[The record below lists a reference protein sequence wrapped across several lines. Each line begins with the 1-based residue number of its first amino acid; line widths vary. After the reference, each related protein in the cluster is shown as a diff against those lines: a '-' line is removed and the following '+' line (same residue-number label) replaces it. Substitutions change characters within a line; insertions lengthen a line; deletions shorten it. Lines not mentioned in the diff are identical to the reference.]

1 MRKSF
6 AFACLLV
13 GCVGMSSVA
22 ARGQEQPASPDASV
36 VVAGAPPPE
45 APDSIARDA
54 SGRATLRAAPLPGTL
69 RIDGAL
75 TEDVYT
81 AVRPMSGF
89 TQVDPLAG
97 APASDDT
104 EIWVF
109 FDSENLYVAARCF
122 ESYPDRLV
130 ANELRRDHS
139 NIPQNDNIA
148 FAFDTFFDR
157 RTGVVF
163 ETTPIAARLD
173 AQYVGQGRANYDWN
187 PIWDVE
193 VMRDDRGWTVE
204 ASIPFKSLRYQAGR
218 TQTWGFNVRRHHRWR
233 NEVTF
238 LNPVPASLGMGG
250 IFQSAQAAP
259 MVGIEAPPGS
269 KSLEIKPYVVASLST
284 DRTVSP
290 VVSNNLGGD
299 AGLDLKYGVTQNLTA
314 NFTYNTDFAQVEV
327 DDQQVNLTRFQLFF
341 PEKREF
347 FLENRGL
354 FSFGGGFSGPSLFFS
369 RRIGLVGGQQVPI
382 IGGGR
387 LTGRVGQFNLGL
399 LSIQADEEPDSGV
412 AATNFSVVRVSRDI
426 LRRSS
431 IGFILTNRSVS
442 LGGDGANRAFG
453 ADARFAFFT
462 DLTINTF
469 WARTITPGLSGDD
482 MSYRGRV
489 NYGGDRYGFE
499 AERLVIGAEFNPEIG
514 FVRRADM
521 RRSFGQVRFSPRP
534 RNSTIVR
541 KYSLSGS
548 VNYIENGAGL
558 LETREVNGRFGVEL
572 QNSDQLEVEYAG
584 IFEFLSDPFP
594 ISTGVELPI
603 GGYDFNRVRA
613 SYSFG
618 RQRVASG
625 RASFEFGSFFSG
637 HRTSLSVGGARVNLT
652 PRFSVEPTVS
662 INRVELA
669 EGSFTTNLIGSR
681 VTFTMTPRLFTSA
694 LLQYNSSGNNV
705 SANVRLRWEYV
716 PGSELFVVYNEQRD
730 TRTLRSPGLTN
741 RALIVK
747 INRLFQL

>member
-1 MRKSF
+1 MRESF
-6 AFACLLV
+6 VLACLLV
-13 GCVGMSSVA
+13 GCVGISSVA
-22 ARGQEQPASPDASV
+22 VRGQEQPASPDASV
-36 VVAGAPPPE
+36 VVAGPPPPE

-54 SGRATLRAAPLPGTL
+54 SGQATLRAAPLRGTL
-69 RIDGAL
+69 RIDGLL

-89 TQVDPLAG
+89 TQVDPMAG

-130 ANELRRDHS
+130 ANELRRDHN

-193 VMRDDRGWTVE
+193 VTRDDRGWTVE

-290 VVSNNLGGD
+290 VVSNDLGGD

-412 AATNFSVVRVSRDI
+412 AATNFSVIRVSRDI

-482 MSYRGRV
+482 VSYRGRV

-534 RNSTIVR
+534 RNSTLVR

-548 VNYIENGAGL
+548 VNYIENGAGR

-572 QNSDQLEVEYAG
+572 QNSDQLEVEYTG
-584 IFEFLSDPFP
+584 SFEFLSDPFP
-594 ISTGVELPI
+594 ISTDVELPI
-603 GGYDFNRVRA
+603 GGYDFNRVRS

-625 RASFEFGSFFSG
+625 RASFEFGTFFSG

-681 VTFTMTPRLFTSA
+681 VTFTMTPRMFTSA

-730 TRTLRSPGLTN
+730 TRTLRFPGLTN

>member
-187 PIWDVE
+187 PIWNVE

-681 VTFTMTPRLFTSA
+681 VTFTMTPRMFTSA

>member
-1 MRKSF
+1 MNSVRIVVYCMRKSF

-122 ESYPDRLV
+122 ESYPDRLG

-187 PIWDVE
+187 PIWNVE

-259 MVGIEAPPGS
+259 ME
-269 KSLEIKPYVVASLST
+269 
-284 DRTVSP
+284 
-290 VVSNNLGGD
+290 
-299 AGLDLKYGVTQNLTA
+299 
-314 NFTYNTDFAQVEV
+314 
-327 DDQQVNLTRFQLFF
+327 
-341 PEKREF
+341 
-347 FLENRGL
+347 
-354 FSFGGGFSGPSLFFS
+354 
-369 RRIGLVGGQQVPI
+369 
-382 IGGGR
+382 
-387 LTGRVGQFNLGL
+387 
-399 LSIQADEEPDSGV
+399 
-412 AATNFSVVRVSRDI
+412 
-426 LRRSS
+426 
-431 IGFILTNRSVS
+431 
-442 LGGDGANRAFG
+442 
-453 ADARFAFFT
+453 
-462 DLTINTF
+462 
-469 WARTITPGLSGDD
+469 
-482 MSYRGRV
+482 
-489 NYGGDRYGFE
+489 
-499 AERLVIGAEFNPEIG
+499 
-514 FVRRADM
+514 
-521 RRSFGQVRFSPRP
+521 
-534 RNSTIVR
+534 
-541 KYSLSGS
+541 
-548 VNYIENGAGL
+548 
-558 LETREVNGRFGVEL
+558 
-572 QNSDQLEVEYAG
+572 
-584 IFEFLSDPFP
+584 
-594 ISTGVELPI
+594 
-603 GGYDFNRVRA
+603 
-613 SYSFG
+613 
-618 RQRVASG
+618 
-625 RASFEFGSFFSG
+625 
-637 HRTSLSVGGARVNLT
+637 
-652 PRFSVEPTVS
+652 
-662 INRVELA
+662 
-669 EGSFTTNLIGSR
+669 
-681 VTFTMTPRLFTSA
+681 
-694 LLQYNSSGNNV
+694 
-705 SANVRLRWEYV
+705 
-716 PGSELFVVYNEQRD
+716 
-730 TRTLRSPGLTN
+730 
-741 RALIVK
+741 
-747 INRLFQL
+747 